1 MDAGELARGMLA
13 GAGADELKG
22 MSSSLLLLL
31 GDRRLERGEF
41 RGVPH
46 GLAGVEIAFNADHA

>member
-1 MDAGELARGMLA
+1 M

-22 MSSSLLLLL
+22 ISSLLLLL